1 MKKIFL
7 LLLLLSSYQYHAH
20 AQRCA
25 RPFKIVVIGS
35 STSAGAGPTVSD
47 SAYVNRYRKFLVD
60 SVNAGCTVINLAVGG
75 ATTYK
80 MQPTGFTP
88 PPNRS
93 GFPADTARNI
103 TKAISLAPDG
113 IIINYPSNDAGSAFT
128 VQEQKDNFLRVMAKA
143 DSAHIPVWITTTQPR
158 NFTDTARLNNL
169 VRMRDWLN
177 TTYGPDHNI
186 DFWTGLADSVGKII
200 PAYNSGDGVHLNNA
214 AHRILN
220 DRVKQRK
227 IHTAICSKLLSVGES
242 QQNEAVRYFPNPV
255 ADVLQV
261 QLPYT
266 AAYIYCNVYDITGRR
281 VSTGTTLSGNLRQC
295 TVSGFRQL
303 APGSYYV
310 EVITDKQRTGSVISK
325 TL

>member
-7 LLLLLSSYQYHAH
+7 LLLLVSSYQQQTY

-60 SVNAGCTVINLAVGG
+60 SVNAGCTVVNLAVGG

-80 MQPTGFTP
+80 MQPTGFIP
-88 PPNRS
+88 PSNRS
-93 GFPADTARNI
+93 GYPVDTAKNI

-113 IIINYPSNDAGSAFT
+113 IIINYPSNDASSSFT
-128 VQEQKDNFLRVMAKA
+128 FQEQKDNFLRVMAKA
-143 DSAHIPVWITTTQPR
+143 DSANIPVWITTTQPR

-186 DFWTGLADSVGKII
+186 DFWTGLADSAGKII

-220 DRVKQRK
+220 DRVKQRR
-227 IHTAICSKLLSVGES
+227 IHTAICSKLLSVGAP
-242 QQNEAVRYFPNPV
+242 QQNGTIQYFPNPV
-255 ADVLQV
+255 TDVLQV

-266 AAYIYCNVYDITGRR
+266 AAYIYCNVYDVTGRR
-281 VSTGTTLSGNLRQC
+281 VSTARFNSGNLQACTLSG
-295 TVSGFRQL
+295 FRDL

-310 EVITDKQRTGSVISK
+310 EVLTDKQRTGAVVSK
-325 TL
+325 AR